1 MNLGASHQQTLNL
14 FQIYYTRLQTNLF
27 FENDVYTICWK
38 AKHVSIYILFETR
51 LCWCRRPVLSIDL
64 WACAAAKLRP
74 EDRLN
79 INFSYP
85 NKLQILSDLR
95 ELTERSRQECINK
108 RWRYTRKSGETIIF
122 VDLFSKVIKW
132 IDLFKQVG
140 DTVVQYDPVHAA
152 LPWAGVRFLLQVC
165 NNI

>member
-1 MNLGASHQQTLNL
+1 M
-14 FQIYYTRLQTNLF
+14 
-27 FENDVYTICWK
+27 
-38 AKHVSIYILFETR
+38 
-51 LCWCRRPVLSIDL
+51 PSIDL
-64 WACAAAKLRP
+64 WACAATKLRP

-79 INFSYP
+79 INFNYP
-85 NKLQILSDLR
+85 EKLKILSDLH
-95 ELTERSRQECINK
+95 ELTENSRQECINK

-165 NNI
+165 DI